1 MYITIIKAM
10 KGNTIGSGCYYDD
23 GIAFKQRSVA
33 ASSEIITCEMP
44 RVVKR
49 RRV

>member
-10 KGNTIGSGCYYDD
+10 KGNTIGSGCYYD